1 MVIQKDEIE
10 DFDNFIKM
18 PIILVKDKEIEDGP
32 WDEDDER
39 EFQKLVSDYQKGL
52 ESLKQ
57 TKNEK
62 MTLKDGEVSAEN
74 VQKMAD
80 LAAKY
85 FKAGIQGVPNIINKI
100 DIVKK

>member
-62 MTLKDGEVSAEN
+62 MTLKE
-74 VQKMAD
+74 
-80 LAAKY
+80 LL
-85 FKAGIQGVPNIINKI
+85 
-100 DIVKK
+100 KKLEQQDSMF

>member
-62 MTLKDGEVSAEN
+62 MTLKEP
-74 VQKMAD
+74 
-80 LAAKY
+80 L
-85 FKAGIQGVPNIINKI
+85 
-100 DIVKK
+100 KKLEQQDSMF

>member
-62 MTLKDGEVSAEN
+62 LEQQDSM
-74 VQKMAD
+74 
-80 LAAKY
+80 
-85 FKAGIQGVPNIINKI
+85 F
-100 DIVKK
+100 

>member
-52 ESLKQ
+52 ESLTQ

-62 MTLKDGEVSAEN
+62 MTLKE
-74 VQKMAD
+74 
-80 LAAKY
+80 LL
-85 FKAGIQGVPNIINKI
+85 
-100 DIVKK
+100 KKLEQQDSMF